1 LSRQRSGKHRGPAN
15 RTGGTALRLF
25 KHDRV
30 EHALRPSDL
39 GGAKPFTFHLSPV
52 TFHPRPLSL
61 LTYVPAGMTGW
72 LSSSAGGHLG
82 FETTQWSLVAA
93 ANDDEQRRSALEGL
107 YRSYSSP
114 VYAFIRR
121 HDYSRQD
128 AQDLTQDFFIH
139 LVEKNAFSRADP
151 DRGKFRTFL
160 LGSLQIFLQHAA
172 ERARTEKR
180 GGQAKIIFLDDDT
193 AEAGYQL
200 TDPGQTAEQIFH
212 ARWLAALIEGA
223 LSRLQAE
230 MEQSGKKK
238 LFDQICGFLLE
249 DEESSYIEVSQ
260 RAGLTISAVK
270 ASIYRL
276 RGRYRE
282 LLRAEVARTVTSSAD
297 FDDEIRAFRASLAG
311 RRK

>member
-1 LSRQRSGKHRGPAN
+1 
-15 RTGGTALRLF
+15 
-25 KHDRV
+25 
-30 EHALRPSDL
+30 
-39 GGAKPFTFHLSPV
+39 
-52 TFHPRPLSL
+52 
-61 LTYVPAGMTGW
+61 
-72 LSSSAGGHLG
+72 
-82 FETTQWSLVAA
+82 
-93 ANDDEQRRSALEGL
+93 
-107 YRSYSSP
+107 
-114 VYAFIRR
+114 
-121 HDYSRQD
+121 
-128 AQDLTQDFFIH
+128 
-139 LVEKNAFSRADP
+139 VEKNTFSRADP

-180 GGQAKIIFLDDDT
+180 GGQAKIIFLDDQT

-260 RAGLTISAVK
+260 RTGLTISAVK

-311 RRK
+311 RRGGR

>member
-1 LSRQRSGKHRGPAN
+1 
-15 RTGGTALRLF
+15 
-25 KHDRV
+25 
-30 EHALRPSDL
+30 
-39 GGAKPFTFHLSPV
+39 
-52 TFHPRPLSL
+52 
-61 LTYVPAGMTGW
+61 MTGW

-82 FETTQWSLVAA
+82 FETTQWSLVSA
-93 ANDDEQRRSALEGL
+93 ANDDQQRRSALEGL

-121 HDYSRQD
+121 HSYSRQD

-151 DRGKFRTFL
+151 HRGKFRTFL

-180 GGQAKIIFLDDDT
+180 GGQAKIIFLDDET
-193 AEAGYQL
+193 AESGYQL

-212 ARWLAALIEGA
+212 ARWVAALIEGA

-260 RAGLTISAVK
+260 RTGLTISAVK

-297 FDDEIRAFRASLAG
+297 FDDEIRAFRASLTG
-311 RRK
+311 RRGGR